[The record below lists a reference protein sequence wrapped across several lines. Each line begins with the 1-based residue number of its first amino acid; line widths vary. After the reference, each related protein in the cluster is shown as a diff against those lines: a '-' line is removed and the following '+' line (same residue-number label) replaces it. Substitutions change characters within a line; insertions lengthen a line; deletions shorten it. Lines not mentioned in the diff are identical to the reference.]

1 MATVYVV
8 KNDVVVHQEK
18 IELASQRKTLLGA
31 LYRKYGTNRLFLK
44 TEQRDGYK
52 PYWERVEFIW
62 NSRCTE
68 IKHARMYLTNARDLP
83 KVLQMMELVGAV

>member
-18 IELASQRKTLLGA
+18 IELTQRKKQLGA
-31 LYRKYGTNRLFLK
+31 LYRKYGTNRLFVK
-44 TEQRDGYK
+44 TVHNSGTK
-52 PYWERVEFIW
+52 FYWERVEFVW

-68 IKHARMYLTNARDLP
+68 IKSAKMFFLHVKELSQ
-83 KVLQMMELVGAV
+83 VLQMMVLVGAA